1 MAGPD
6 GIFLFDKPA
15 GITSHDVVS
24 RARRWFGT
32 RAIGHAG
39 TLDPLATGL
48 LILCVNAAT
57 RMSEYLLGQDKAYAA
72 EIKLGQNTNTD
83 DAEGE
88 VTATTAVP
96 ALGDEQLAVIA
107 RRFTGRISQVPPQFS
122 AIKKDGQRAYALA
135 RKGESVELSAR
146 EVDIASLTLTR
157 DADHADRLQAHVSCG
172 SGTYIRALARDIGA
186 ALGCGAH
193 LTALRRLRI
202 GTFNI
207 EDAVDNAAMQAHA
220 QQGTV
225 ASVLQPMD
233 RALSNMPALTLDDAG
248 AQRILMGQ
256 RIALPESEGRD
267 VPLLRVYDA
276 SQRFIAVGEIAGG
289 LLRPVK
295 VFH

>member
-72 EIKLGQNTNTD
+72 EIKLGQSTNTD

-88 VTATTAVP
+88 VTATAPVP
-96 ALGDEQLAVIA
+96 ALGDEQLTQIA

-202 GTFNI
+202 GIFNI
-207 EDAVDNAAMQAHA
+207 EDAIDNAAMQAHA

-248 AQRILMGQ
+248 AQRMLMGQ
-256 RIALPESEGRD
+256 RIALPASEGRD
-267 VPLLRVYDA
+267 APLLRVYDA